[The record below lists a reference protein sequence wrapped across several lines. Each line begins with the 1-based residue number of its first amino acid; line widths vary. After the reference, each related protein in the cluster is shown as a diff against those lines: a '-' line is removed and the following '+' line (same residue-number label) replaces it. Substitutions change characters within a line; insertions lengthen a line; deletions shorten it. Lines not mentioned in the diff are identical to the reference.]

1 MAFALS
7 RYNREAKNMA
17 DEKIKLPP
25 EIEQLTE
32 KLLADPKSRVF
43 AQLADAYRK
52 CGMFDEAIDTAKK
65 GLEIH
70 PQYAV
75 AHLILGRCYMSKKM
89 YALARE
95 EFELTVRNDPQNLVG
110 YRLLAETYE
119 RQNMYP
125 EAAKYYQMVLDLD
138 PTNVDIAE
146 KVENL
151 RGAIKPLEPV
161 VKQMAPRAAPET
173 EAPPA
178 VEPEILTRPLA
189 EPAASVPDTGPTEP
203 KPEAIMAEPEPLAQ
217 DDTGQLQAES
227 GPAAEPGEPETVAEE
242 AVKKERTATAVYPSE
257 PEPAPEAEATAGS
270 TATLA
275 ELYASQGHYEK
286 AVEAYRELIAAEP
299 ENQAY
304 KSRMDELLGKAFP
317 ELSPAPELAP
327 VPEASLPSFPPEDSA
342 AMPAESKPVEDQAVE
357 LTGMFAE
364 MEKLAAV
371 AEPAP
376 PSEPVPSPKPEPA
389 PQTGYGGKSV
399 EEEPAA
405 AALSALFAD
414 EPQPM
419 AHSSSSPAG
428 STQPDGKAEPGGATG
443 KSEENAVSSFQAWLN
458 SIQK

>member
-1 MAFALS
+1 
-7 RYNREAKNMA
+7 MA
-17 DEKIKLPP
+17 DEKIHLLP

-32 KLLADPKSRVF
+32 KLVADPKSRVF

-70 PQYAV
+70 PKYAV
-75 AHLILGRCYMSKKM
+75 AHLILGRCYMAKKM

-95 EFELTVRNDPQNLVG
+95 EFELTIRNDPQNIVG
-110 YRLLAETYE
+110 YRLLAETHE
-119 RQNMYP
+119 RQNMYS
-125 EAAKYYQMVLDLD
+125 EAVKYYQMVLDLD

-151 RGAIKPLEPV
+151 KGALKTPAPSRPEPEPEPDGSAGIKPEVQPQPMPATEVEAAGPTVQEP
-161 VKQMAPRAAPET
+161 
-173 EAPPA
+173 EAPPSA
-178 VEPEILTRPLA
+178 ASAPLEIEPITEAFPGVGETFKIPETA
-189 EPAASVPDTGPTEP
+189 EPAQPV
-203 KPEAIMAEPEPLAQ
+203 
-217 DDTGQLQAES
+217 
-227 GPAAEPGEPETVAEE
+227 PAAGDEKKGLETSVAEE
-242 AVKKERTATAVYPSE
+242 A
-257 PEPAPEAEATAGS
+257 AGGV

-286 AVEAYRELIAAEP
+286 AVEAYRQLIAAEP

-304 KSRMDELLGKAFP
+304 KGRMDELLAKAFP
-317 ELSPAPELAP
+317 ELTPGPELELAAASEISAPPAPEPA
-327 VPEASLPSFPPEDSA
+327 VEAQEVKTEEA
-342 AMPAESKPVEDQAVE
+342 QAVE

-376 PSEPVPSPKPEPA
+376 AGPAPEPLQLEKVF
-389 PQTGYGGKSV
+389 PIEETKKSV

-405 AALSALFAD
+405 AALSALFAEEPPAPPAPQAEA
-414 EPQPM
+414 EPQKTSVVESEPS
-419 AHSSSSPAG
+419 APE
-428 STQPDGKAEPGGATG
+428 AEEP
-443 KSEENAVSSFQAWLN
+443 KENAVSSFQAWLN

>member
-1 MAFALS
+1 
-7 RYNREAKNMA
+7 MA
-17 DEKIKLPP
+17 DDKIKLLP

-52 CGMFDEAIDTAKK
+52 CGMFDEAIDTAKR

-110 YRLLAETYE
+110 FRLLAETYE

-125 EAAKYYQMVLDLD
+125 EAVKYYQMVLDLD
-138 PTNVDIAE
+138 PTNFDIAE

-151 RGAIKPLEPV
+151 KGAIKPDKPPKPEAAIQPPPVPEPEPPVAEPAPEPFPAEMETVSQPEAEPV
-161 VKQMAPRAAPET
+161 PVQMAFEPGAGGTPEPGEPAAAPPEKPMVDPVPDILQDLNQALDVP

-178 VEPEILTRPLA
+178 EETRAGWSRIPGAPA
-189 EPAASVPDTGPTEP
+189 EPAFAG
-203 KPEAIMAEPEPLAQ
+203 A
-217 DDTGQLQAES
+217 
-227 GPAAEPGEPETVAEE
+227 GEPAGKTVE
-242 AVKKERTATAVYPSE
+242 PS
-257 PEPAPEAEATAGS
+257 GS

-275 ELYASQGHYEK
+275 ELYASQGHFEK
-286 AVEAYRELIAAEP
+286 AIEAYQELIASEP
-299 ENQAY
+299 ENQTY
-304 KSRMDELLGKAFP
+304 KDRMDGLLAKAFP
-317 ELSPAPELAP
+317 EMGPAPELGP
-327 VPEASLPSFPPEDSA
+327 ASGPPDVIREE
-342 AMPAESKPVEDQAVE
+342 PKQEKPVEEQTVE

-371 AEPAP
+371 PEPEPPKPTEESPKLESMFSLEEKPAQPAP
-376 PSEPVPSPKPEPA
+376 
-389 PQTGYGGKSV
+389 
-399 EEEPAA
+399 EPAA
-405 AALSALFAD
+405 AALGALFAEEPQAPSPPPEASGSKEEALPAGEPD
-414 EPQPM
+414 EPKQD
-419 AHSSSSPAG
+419 
-428 STQPDGKAEPGGATG
+428 T
-443 KSEENAVSSFQAWLN
+443 VSSFQSWLN